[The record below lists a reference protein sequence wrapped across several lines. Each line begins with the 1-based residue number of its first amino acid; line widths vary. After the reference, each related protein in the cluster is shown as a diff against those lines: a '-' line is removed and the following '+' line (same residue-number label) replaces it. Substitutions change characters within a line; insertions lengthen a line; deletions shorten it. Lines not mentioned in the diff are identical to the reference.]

1 MFRVELKVMPR
12 KGILNPQST
21 AVTNGLAALGYSKVE
36 GLEMGKFMEF
46 TVNMDD
52 KKAVEEY
59 VQEMSKRLLTNP
71 IIEDYTY
78 EIFPVE
84 GE

>member
-12 KGILNPQST
+12 KGILNPQSSAT
-21 AVTNGLAALGYSKVE
+21 TRALSALNYTDVQ

-46 TVNMDD
+46 KVN
-52 KKAVEEY
+52 KPSVEEASLY
-59 VQEMSKRLLTNP
+59 VEEMCKRLLTNP

-78 EIFPVE
+78 EIYPAE
-84 GE
+84 EE

>member
-12 KGILNPQST
+12 KGILNPQSA
-21 AVTNGLAALGYSKVE
+21 AVTKGLSAMGYLDVQ

-46 TVNMDD
+46 TVNKSD
-52 KKAVEEY
+52 AAEACAYIEE
-59 VQEMSKRLLTNP
+59 MCKRLLTNP

-78 EIFPVE
+78 EIFPAE
-84 GE
+84 EE